1 MPSSHKPRPRRTR
14 AVSVRV
20 PEATLRKVMRAR
32 KAETQSQLINVLLAE
47 EEERLEAERVL
58 RETTGVAAVAGFD
71 DRLL

>member
-1 MPSSHKPRPRRTR
+1 MSSSYKSHRRTR

-20 PEATLRKVMRAR
+20 PEATLHRIMRAR
-32 KAETQSQLINVLLAE
+32 KVATQSQLINTLLAE

-58 RETTGVAAVAGFD
+58 RETTGAAAGIDFD